1 MSFNVEASNP
11 NDVIQKNVTIT
22 STTGSPINFDV
33 VGSALTSTGG
43 AQWLKVTPLSNTTPV
58 TLAISVDTSSL
69 TPGQY
74 QGSVNIAAT
83 DSSGASLKIPVT
95 LNFSAS
101 PLVDLNPSG
110 LTFTY
115 SVGGPNPSDQFVTPT
130 TTTAGLPYTVSVKT
144 DNGGTWLT
152 TGAGA
157 LTPVPLDVAVNPAG
171 LQPGTYTGT
180 VTFNLPGVANN
191 PQTLNVAL
199 NVTSNPTLTSNP
211 NAATG
216 VAFNYQIGQPAP
228 AVQTVSV
235 DSTVGALGFS
245 LSANQT
251 TTSNG
256 VNWLLVGTPSSGS
269 TPATFLIG
277 VDPTGMNPGQYTG
290 TLTLSAAGTNPISIP
305 VTLNVSNVAIPLL
318 TVLPQSLT
326 FTRQGQTITAPQ
338 TVTVGTTGASVSYV
352 LSGSVTTPAGGSWL
366 LVSSPSGPASSGSPS
381 SFFVGVTPGGLPAG
395 QFSGTI
401 TVTPTNGAPAVVIPI
416 TLISQP

>member
-1 MSFNVEASNP
+1 
-11 NDVIQKNVTIT
+11 
-22 STTGSPINFDV
+22 
-33 VGSALTSTGG
+33 
-43 AQWLKVTPLSNTTPV
+43 
-58 TLAISVDTSSL
+58 
-69 TPGQY
+69 
-74 QGSVNIAAT
+74 
-83 DSSGASLKIPVT
+83 
-95 LNFSAS
+95 
-101 PLVDLNPSG
+101 VDLNPSG
-110 LTFTY
+110 LTFNY

-130 TTTAGLPYTVSVKT
+130 TTTPGLPYTVSVKT
-144 DNGGTWLT
+144 DDGGTWLT
-152 TGAGA
+152 TSAGA

-180 VTFNLPGVANN
+180 VTFNMPGVANN

-199 NVTSNPTLTSNP
+199 NVTTSPTLTSNP

-216 VAFNYQIGQPAP
+216 LAFNYQVGQPTP

-256 VNWLLVGTPSSGS
+256 VNWLLVGSPSSGS
-269 TPATFLIG
+269 TPATFLVG
-277 VDPTGMNPGQYTG
+277 VNPAGMNPGQYSA

-338 TVTVGTTGASVSYV
+338 TVTVGTTGATVSYV
-352 LSGSVTTPAGGSWL
+352 LTGSVTTPAGGSWL
-366 LVSSPSGPASSGSPS
+366 LVSSPSGPASAGSPS

-395 QFSGTI
+395 QFSGTV